1 MNGKTIQQMIPTRE
15 GWELALEFMVDQE
28 WFIGKGGKIWR
39 VRMLET
45 ASNGSLRTA
54 TVAGDFDSLEE
65 TGMYLLFT
73 LENEWE
79 QKAHNQD
86 NPPTLQEG
94 VHYELVDIIPIRQF
108 VNSLHPVV
116 TKHTERESELKAAK
130 VALGVFYDPPEN
142 PMNDPLHPATEQMI
156 EVLESGGFVM
166 ENVEPPKQ
174 GHPIIDGMIELES
187 EEPPNVDRVEELNE
201 DPPEDKKLR
210 TIRGTI
216 LEVIEVLGERHQ
228 VILPFPYDEECGERW
243 GIWRIKS
250 GMGVGKH
257 EVLPV
262 SKYGHHPSVHNLFLE
277 LVDHKDFT
285 DYEDVGD
292 QPFEES
298 PETFPGIDW
307 TPTDSEGNPF
317 VDEDEPE
324 SGESSPEPTSPDF
337 FVEVVDKIVET
348 VSPER
353 SRDLL
358 SISSRYVAG
367 MNARTLA
374 GTIMDRERLELIRAW
389 RGITFSY
396 YVDRV
401 LRDAGKTG
409 IETSRVQLSG
419 PWETEDQAIGWI
431 ARERFSTE
439 EITMAINDLNDFMNY
454 PEDKFFDRGEWEDE
468 ISIILALL
476 RRILADVKER
486 QG

>member
-65 TGMYLLFT
+65 TGMYLLFI

-79 QKAHNQD
+79 QKAHNQE

-94 VHYELVDIIPIRQF
+94 VHYELVAIIPS
-108 VNSLHPVV
+108 SLHPVV

-166 ENVEPPKQ
+166 GNVEPQKQ

-201 DPPEDKKLR
+201 DPE
-210 TIRGTI
+210 
-216 LEVIEVLGERHQ
+216 
-228 VILPFPYDEECGERW
+228 
-243 GIWRIKS
+243 
-250 GMGVGKH
+250 
-257 EVLPV
+257 
-262 SKYGHHPSVHNLFLE
+262 N
-277 LVDHKDFT
+277 
-285 DYEDVGD
+285 
-292 QPFEES
+292 
-298 PETFPGIDW
+298 
-307 TPTDSEGNPF
+307 
-317 VDEDEPE
+317 
-324 SGESSPEPTSPDF
+324 GESSPEPPAPDF
-337 FVEVVDKIVET
+337 FEEVVDKVDKILEPL
-348 VSPER
+348 SPER
-353 SRDLL
+353 PRDLL

-374 GTIMDRERLELIRAW
+374 RRIMDHERLEVIRAW
-389 RGITFSY
+389 RGITLSY

-468 ISIILALL
+468 ISLIRDLL

-486 QG
+486 EG